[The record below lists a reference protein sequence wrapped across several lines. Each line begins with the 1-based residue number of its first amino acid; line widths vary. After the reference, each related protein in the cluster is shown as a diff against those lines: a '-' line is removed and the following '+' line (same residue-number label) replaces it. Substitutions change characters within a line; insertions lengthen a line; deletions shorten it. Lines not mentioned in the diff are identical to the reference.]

1 MSGADEAD
9 RGGPAGVPPTDAV
22 ERLAAMVRRA
32 ERALFITGAGISAD
46 SGLPTYRGVGGL
58 YDDAATDEGIPI
70 EVALSGPMFRAQPAI
85 TWKYIHQIE
94 RACRG
99 AQPNPAH
106 EVIAALQAQM
116 PGLWVLTQNV
126 DGFHHRAGSTR
137 VIPIHGDVHAL
148 SCTGA
153 SCAWHE
159 RVPDYASL
167 PALPRCP
174 ECEAVVRPDVVL
186 FGEML
191 PDAHVEV
198 MYEQAARGFDLVVS
212 IGTTSA
218 FPYIAA
224 PVLTAA
230 AAGADTVEINP
241 GHTEVSEVVRLK
253 IAARARPT
261 FEALARA
268 LELEPA

>member
-1 MSGADEAD
+1 MSGADQA
-9 RGGPAGVPPTDAV
+9 GPADVPPTEAV
-22 ERLAAMVRRA
+22 QQLAAMVRRA

-94 RACRG
+94 AACRG
-99 AQPNPAH
+99 AHPNAAH
-106 EVIAALQAQM
+106 EVIAALQASM

-126 DGFHHRAGSTR
+126 DGFHHRAGSTQ

-148 SCTGA
+148 SCTAA
-153 SCAWHE
+153 SCTWHA
-159 RVPDYASL
+159 RVPDYAAL

-174 ECEAVVRPDVVL
+174 ECDAVVRPDVVL

-198 MYEQAARGFDLVVS
+198 MHEQTARGFDLVVS

-224 PVLTAA
+224 PVIAAA

-241 GHTEVSEVVRLK
+241 GRTEVSGVVGLK

-268 LELEPA
+268 LELS

>member
-1 MSGADEAD
+1 MSGADQAD
-9 RGGPAGVPPTDAV
+9 QTGTAADVPPSAAAI
-22 ERLAAMVRRA
+22 EQLADMVRRA

-58 YDDAATDEGIPI
+58 YDDAATDEGVPI
-70 EVALSGPMFRAQPAI
+70 EVALSGPMFRAQPAV

-94 RACRG
+94 TACRG
-99 AQPNPAH
+99 AGPNPAH
-106 EVIAALQAQM
+106 DVIAALQTTM

-126 DGFHHRAGSTR
+126 DGFHHRAGSPR

-148 SCTGA
+148 SCTACG
-153 SCAWHE
+153 WQQ
-159 RVPDYASL
+159 RVPDYATL
-167 PALPRCP
+167 GPLPRCP
-174 ECEAVVRPDVVL
+174 QCEAVVRPDVVL

-191 PDAHVEV
+191 PSAHVDALH
-198 MYEQAARGFDLVVS
+198 QQSSLGFDLVVS

-224 PVLTAA
+224 PVLNAA
-230 AAGADTVEINP
+230 AQGADTVEINP
-241 GHTEVSEVVRLK
+241 GRTEVSDFVRLK

-261 FEALARA
+261 FEALADV
-268 LELEPA
+268 LELRPT